1 MNFKIPLIPQTSP
14 KTIRF
19 PNDLIDD
26 IEKAIRGKDSSFS
39 LFVIEASRHAL
50 AELKEDKD

>member
-1 MNFKIPLIPQTSP
+1 MKFKIPVIPQTSP
-14 KTIRF
+14 KTVRF

-26 IEKAIRGKDSSFS
+26 IEDAIRGKDSSFS

-50 AELKEDKD
+50 AELKEDKL

>member
-50 AELKEDKD
+50 AELKEEKN